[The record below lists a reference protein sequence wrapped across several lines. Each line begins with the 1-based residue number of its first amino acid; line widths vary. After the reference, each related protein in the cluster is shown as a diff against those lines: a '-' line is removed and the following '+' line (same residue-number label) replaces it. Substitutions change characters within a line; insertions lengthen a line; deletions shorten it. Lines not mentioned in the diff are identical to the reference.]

1 MRREEPC
8 LPVRRYFRGGRTWL
22 ETRRKGEKCQV
33 RQAEGSLNSAYCISF
48 RGALLAL
55 GVTGPFRPVPG
66 LSMAVIMVTMSMPST
81 RKSPR
86 SGRPPAGIQSSR
98 TGAILLAGAF
108 ALFCLG
114 GLFAEALM
122 PLLRY
127 DRPALANHEWW
138 RLVSAHLVHFDL
150 KHGVLNAAALVL
162 TGWIVG
168 SRVAIAEW
176 LLLSAGSLIAVDVGL
191 YWLSPDVGW
200 YVGAS
205 GLLHGLFAGGA
216 LVLAVRERD
225 VTGGIMLLLLAG
237 KLAYEHLS
245 GGTSLFMDGAGFAV
259 VTEAHL
265 YGAMGGL
272 ATALGILA
280 VRHRR

>member
-1 MRREEPC
+1 MMTATTMRPINQEHRSHPTAR
-8 LPVRRYFRGGRTWL
+8 P
-22 ETRRKGEKCQV
+22 TR
-33 RQAEGSLNSAYCISF
+33 GSLATAS
-48 RGALLAL
+48 
-55 GVTGPFRPVPG
+55 
-66 LSMAVIMVTMSMPST
+66 
-81 RKSPR
+81 
-86 SGRPPAGIQSSR
+86 
-98 TGAILLAGAF
+98 LLAGSA

-138 RLVSAHLVHFDL
+138 RLVSAHLAHFDL
-150 KHGVLNAAALVL
+150 QHGVLNAAALVL
-162 TGWIVG
+162 TAWIVG
-168 SRVAIAEW
+168 RRVAVAEW
-176 LLLSAGSLIAVDVGL
+176 LLLAAGSLIAVDAGL

-237 KLAYEHLS
+237 KLAYEYLS

>member
-1 MRREEPC
+1 
-8 LPVRRYFRGGRTWL
+8 
-22 ETRRKGEKCQV
+22 
-33 RQAEGSLNSAYCISF
+33 
-48 RGALLAL
+48 
-55 GVTGPFRPVPG
+55 
-66 LSMAVIMVTMSMPST
+66 MAVMMVTTSMPWT
-81 RKSPR
+81 RKNPR
-86 SGRPPAGIQSSR
+86 SGRQPAGIQSPR
-98 TGAILLAGAF
+98 TGTILLAGAA

-127 DRPALANHEWW
+127 DRPALAGHEWW

-150 KHGVLNAAALVL
+150 QHGVLNAAALVL
-162 TGWIVG
+162 TAWIVG
-168 SRVAIAEW
+168 RRVAITEW
-176 LLLSAGSLIAVDVGL
+176 LLLAVGSLIAVDAGL

-205 GLLHGLFAGGA
+205 GMLHGLFAGSA
-216 LVLAVRERD
+216 LMLALRERD
-225 VTGGIMLLLLAG
+225 VMGGMMLLLLAA

-245 GGTSLFMDGAGFAV
+245 GGTSLFMDGAGFTV

-265 YGAMGGL
+265 YGAVGGL

-280 VRHRR
+280 VRYRR

>member
-1 MRREEPC
+1 MRPINEKHRSH
-8 LPVRRYFRGGRTWL
+8 LPARL
-22 ETRRKGEKCQV
+22 TR
-33 RQAEGSLNSAYCISF
+33 GSL
-48 RGALLAL
+48 
-55 GVTGPFRPVPG
+55 
-66 LSMAVIMVTMSMPST
+66 
-81 RKSPR
+81 
-86 SGRPPAGIQSSR
+86 AGTS
-98 TGAILLAGAF
+98 LLAGAS

-114 GLFAEALM
+114 GLFAAALM

-127 DRPALANHEWW
+127 DRLALANHEWW

-150 KHGVLNAAALVL
+150 QHGVLNAAALVL
-162 TGWIVG
+162 TAWIVG
-168 SRVAIAEW
+168 RRTAIAEW
-176 LLLSAGSLIAVDVGL
+176 LLLAAGSLIAVDLGL
-191 YWLSPDVGW
+191 YWLSPDIDW

-216 LVLAVRERD
+216 LILALRWRD
-225 VTGGIMLLLLAG
+225 LMGGVMLLLLAG

-265 YGAMGGL
+265 YGAAGGL

-280 VRHRR
+280 ARYRG

>member
-1 MRREEPC
+1 MMTATTMRPINERHRSRPTAR
-8 LPVRRYFRGGRTWL
+8 P
-22 ETRRKGEKCQV
+22 TR
-33 RQAEGSLNSAYCISF
+33 GSLVAAS
-48 RGALLAL
+48 
-55 GVTGPFRPVPG
+55 
-66 LSMAVIMVTMSMPST
+66 
-81 RKSPR
+81 
-86 SGRPPAGIQSSR
+86 
-98 TGAILLAGAF
+98 LLAGSA

-138 RLVSAHLVHFDL
+138 RLVSAHLAHFDL
-150 KHGVLNAAALVL
+150 QHGVLNAAALVL
-162 TGWIVG
+162 TAWIVG
-168 SRVAIAEW
+168 RRVAITEW
-176 LLLSAGSLIAVDVGL
+176 LLLAVGSLIAVDAGL

-237 KLAYEHLS
+237 KLAYEYLS

-272 ATALGILA
+272 ATALGILS

>member
-1 MRREEPC
+1 MMTATTMRPINEKHRSRPTAR
-8 LPVRRYFRGGRTWL
+8 P
-22 ETRRKGEKCQV
+22 TR
-33 RQAEGSLNSAYCISF
+33 GSLVAAS
-48 RGALLAL
+48 
-55 GVTGPFRPVPG
+55 
-66 LSMAVIMVTMSMPST
+66 
-81 RKSPR
+81 
-86 SGRPPAGIQSSR
+86 
-98 TGAILLAGAF
+98 LLAGSA

-127 DRPALANHEWW
+127 DRPALADHEWW

-162 TGWIVG
+162 TAWIVG

-176 LLLSAGSLIAVDVGL
+176 LLLSAGSLVAVDVGL
-191 YWLSPDVGW
+191 YWLSQDVGW

-265 YGAMGGL
+265 YGAVGGL